1 VASFLRQLA
10 SSLRKEA
17 HEEFSS
23 LSESG
28 FIPTTLCPPLC
39 FPLHKGVLISFREW
53 LHSYEEMFVDNL
65 MDLNSSSH
73 LFQRVASFL
82 HFNDDVSLCK
92 QDICSHLF
100 QRVASFLPNKNIDI
114 EELFKKSSHLFQRV
128 ASFLRLGMFFD
139 DETKSFLF
147 SSLSESGFIPT
158 GLYFSEETKEFLWV
172 LISFREWLHSYTHH
186 SHSVRVTFTLPSSHL
201 FQRVASFLH
210 LIKEIVVSLM
220 RLSSHLFQRV
230 ASFLPDE
237 ARAVL

>member
-1 VASFLRQLA
+1 LFEFKGNIYSSHLFQRVASFLRQLA

-158 GLYFSEETKEFLWV
+158 FFDETWV
-172 LISFREWLHSYTHH
+172 
-186 SHSVRVTFTLPSSHL
+186 
-201 FQRVASFLH
+201 
-210 LIKEIVVSLM
+210 
-220 RLSSHLFQRV
+220 
-230 ASFLPDE
+230 
-237 ARAVL
+237 VL